1 MAVCKLAAIHTKEKA
16 FSNLFTCRQVE
27 KGSYAVDGQ
36 KIRCIIAHIK
46 AIELQCTSYHCI
58 IHHHTPAMN
67 KNTGNSV
74 NFSKVANS
82 SVAHRV
88 SMVIA

>member
-1 MAVCKLAAIHTKEKA
+1 MV
-16 FSNLFTCRQVE
+16 R
-27 KGSYAVDGQ
+27 
-36 KIRCIIAHIK
+36 KIGCIIAHIK

-67 KNTGNSV
+67 KNPGNSV
-74 NFSKVANS
+74 NFSEVANS